1 MPTTPRSSD
10 PEHPKETR
18 VTRAL
23 EEVDRVVHVLAA
35 VVLIAAALVMIY
47 HALMNFRDPS
57 SHGLLRAIND
67 ILFVL
72 IIMEVLATIVRHLQR
87 RRFSLY
93 PFLYIVII
101 SSIRRVLIVEAQMSM
116 EVRGQD
122 EAAFRQGL
130 WEMGIAGTLIVA
142 MVVAYWIL
150 RRADHP
156 GD

>member
-1 MPTTPRSSD
+1 MPTATRPSD
-10 PEHPKETR
+10 IDERKETR
-18 VTRAL
+18 ITRAL
-23 EEVDRVVHVLAA
+23 EVVDRSVHVLAA
-35 VVLIAAALVMIY
+35 AVLIAAALVMIY
-47 HALMNFRDPS
+47 RAVNNFRDPS

-72 IIMEVLATIVRHLQR
+72 IIMEVLATIVRHLQQ

-116 EVRGQD
+116 EVLGQD
-122 EAAFRQGL
+122 AVAFHQAL
-130 WEMGIAGTLIVA
+130 WEMGIAGCLIVA
-142 MVVAYWIL
+142 MVAAYWIL
-150 RRADHP
+150 RHADHP

>member
-1 MPTTPRSSD
+1 MPTTPRPSD
-10 PEHPKETR
+10 SEHPQETR
-18 VTRAL
+18 ITRAL
-23 EEVDRVVHVLAA
+23 ETVDRSVHVLAA

-47 HALMNFRDPS
+47 HAVTNFRDPS

-72 IIMEVLATIVRHLQR
+72 IIMEVLATIVRHLQH

-122 EAAFRQGL
+122 EAAFRQAL
-130 WEMGIAGTLIVA
+130 LEMGVAGGLIVA
-142 MVVAYWIL
+142 MVFAYWIL

>member
-1 MPTTPRSSD
+1 MPTITRPPD
-10 PEHPKETR
+10 PEHSKETR
-18 VTRAL
+18 TTRAL
-23 EEVDRVVHVLAA
+23 EVVDRAVHLLAA
-35 VVLIAAALVMIY
+35 VVLIAASLVMIY
-47 HALMNFRDPS
+47 HAVDNFRDPS

-72 IIMEVLATIVRHLQR
+72 IIMEVLATIVRHLQH

-130 WEMGIAGTLIVA
+130 LEMGIAGALIVA
-142 MVVAYWIL
+142 MVAAYWIL
-150 RRADHP
+150 RHADHP

>member
-1 MPTTPRSSD
+1 MPTTPRPSD
-10 PEHPKETR
+10 AEHRKETR
-18 VTRAL
+18 ITRAL
-23 EEVDRVVHVLAA
+23 EAVDRSVHVLAA

-47 HALMNFRDPS
+47 HAVNNFRDPS

-72 IIMEVLATIVRHLQR
+72 IIMEVLATIVRHLQH

-116 EVRGQD
+116 EVSGQD
-122 EAAFRQGL
+122 EAAFRQAL
-130 WEMGIAGTLIVA
+130 MEMGIAGALIVA

-150 RRADHP
+150 RHADHP

>member
-1 MPTTPRSSD
+1 MPTTPRPSD

-18 VTRAL
+18 ITRAL
-23 EEVDRVVHVLAA
+23 EMVDRSVHVLAA

-47 HALMNFRDPS
+47 HAVVNFRDPS
-57 SHGLLRAIND
+57 SRGLLRAIND

-116 EVRGQD
+116 EVRGHD
-122 EAAFRQGL
+122 EMAFRHAMM
-130 WEMGIAGTLIVA
+130 EMGVAGALIVA